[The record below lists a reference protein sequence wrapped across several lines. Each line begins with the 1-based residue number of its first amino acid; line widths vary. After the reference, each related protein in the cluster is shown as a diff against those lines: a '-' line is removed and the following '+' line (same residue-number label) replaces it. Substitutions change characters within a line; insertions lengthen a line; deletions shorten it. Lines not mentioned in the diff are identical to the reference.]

1 MAVPVAPIKPSA
13 VLPISWVGRSSPFL
27 PSGVAMAAAPGR
39 SAIAAS
45 SSRPWQKPRPTP
57 PRHSPP
63 SVLVIAF
70 PGGPGTASLVQ
81 QARRCSSRSPVP
93 VVVMEVPPPFS
104 PEPLAA

>member
-1 MAVPVAPIKPSA
+1 M
-13 VLPISWVGRSSPFL
+13 
-27 PSGVAMAAAPGR
+27 
-39 SAIAAS
+39 
-45 SSRPWQKPRPTP
+45 
-57 PRHSPP
+57 
-63 SVLVIAF
+63 LVIAF